1 MRRPAIVTRLLG
13 KLRRSASFT
22 RAHER
27 LACSAV
33 GDVLFIKRGCT
44 IRGVIDEV
52 SRGGLRL
59 RPAQS
64 FIVNRTDED
73 VRVKFGR
80 FDLQATIVNTSADGY
95 GIKLKTVLT
104 PADVT
109 DVSAMTF

>member
-1 MRRPAIVTRLLG
+1 MRRPAIVARLLG

-27 LACSAV
+27 LTCSAV
-33 GDVLFIKRGCT
+33 GEVVFIKRGCT

-59 RPAQS
+59 RPAQT

-73 VRVKFGR
+73 VRVMFGR
-80 FDLQATIVNTSADGY
+80 FDLHATIVNTSPGGY
-95 GIKLKTVLT
+95 GFKLKTVLT
-104 PADVT
+104 PADVAEIT
-109 DVSAMTF
+109 AMSV